1 MFQLFWLLR
10 DNRIGYF
17 YFNIYTPTNTL
28 EINKKANT
36 GPKNAL
42 KSEDFAHIGVK
53 RQEKK

>member
-1 MFQLFWLLR
+1 M
-10 DNRIGYF
+10 NKIGYF

-28 EINKKANT
+28 EINKKTNT